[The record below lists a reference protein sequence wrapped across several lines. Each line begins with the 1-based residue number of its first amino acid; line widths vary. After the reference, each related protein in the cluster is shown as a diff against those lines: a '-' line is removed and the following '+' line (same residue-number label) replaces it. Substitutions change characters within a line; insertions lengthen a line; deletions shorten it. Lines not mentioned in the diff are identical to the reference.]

1 MSNNPETIS
10 SAHSISRISQNSNPQ
25 SLRVVRYIVPEQST
39 ITALRLASLAASPH
53 PTAEVARFMARRGR
67 GPNKLIAPN
76 GGLTIFG
83 KEQYRK
89 EIRRTP
95 LLRNCQV
102 ETVATSIMNRLP
114 ETHSNVLRDIPVTS
128 LELFGSKFQPVAAIA
143 LHSPELEEEFAAIK
157 GVIEELGEGKIEA
170 DFVPHV
176 SVARINM
183 HEDEITDERLHR
195 IASFVPRAISLLPLQ
210 VEV

>member
-1 MSNNPETIS
+1 MSNNPETITS
-10 SAHSISRISQNSNPQ
+10 SSSVSRISQNSNPQ

-53 PTAEVARFMARRGR
+53 PSAEVARFMARRG
-67 GPNKLIAPN
+67 PNRLVAPN
-76 GGLTIFG
+76 GGLTIFSKG
-83 KEQYRK
+83 QYRK
-89 EIRRTP
+89 ETRRTP
-95 LLRNCQV
+95 ALRNCQV

-128 LELFGSKFQPVAAIA
+128 LELFGSKFQPVVAIA
-143 LHSPELEEEFAAIK
+143 LHSPELEEEFAATK
-157 GVIEELGEGKIEA
+157 GVIEELGEGKVEA

-176 SVARINM
+176 SLARINM